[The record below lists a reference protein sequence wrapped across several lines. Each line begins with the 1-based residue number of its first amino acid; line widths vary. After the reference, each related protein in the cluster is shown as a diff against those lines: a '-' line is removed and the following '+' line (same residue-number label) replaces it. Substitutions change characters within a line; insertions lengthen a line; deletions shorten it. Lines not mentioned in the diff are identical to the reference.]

1 MDRIERQVLRPPV
14 PHGHNGRPASPDQ
27 LDDASI
33 GELFR
38 HITSDASHLVRQ
50 EVHLAKA
57 ELKESVGRVRAMA
70 TGVAVAAA
78 LAIPGALAL
87 TAFLVIGL
95 GALIGSYW
103 ASALIIGIVL
113 MTAAVVV
120 GRRALS
126 NVTDGKVGLPRTITS
141 LAEDATWGK
150 EELRA
155 FKREMTA

>member
-1 MDRIERQVLRPPV
+1 MDRIERHGTRPPA
-14 PHGHNGRPASPDQ
+14 PHDHNGRAPAPHR
-27 LDDASI
+27 LDDVSI
-33 GELFR
+33 GDLFR
-38 HITSDASHLVRQ
+38 QMTSDASHLVQQ
-50 EVHLAKA
+50 EAHLAKA
-57 ELKESVGRVRAMA
+57 ELKESIGHARTMAVGL
-70 TGVAVAAA
+70 AVAAA
-78 LAIPGALAL
+78 LAIPGALAV

-103 ASALIIGIVL
+103 ASALIIGLVL
-113 MTAAVVV
+113 MTAAVIL

-126 NVTDGKVGLPRTITS
+126 IVNDGKIGLPRTITS

>member
-1 MDRIERQVLRPPV
+1 MDRIERHGTRPPA
-14 PHGHNGRPASPDQ
+14 PHDHNGRAPTRHP

-33 GELFR
+33 GDLFR
-38 HITSDASHLVRQ
+38 QLTSDASHLVQQ

-57 ELKESVGRVRAMA
+57 ELKESVARVRTMVV
-70 TGVAVAAA
+70 GFAVAAA

-103 ASALIIGIVL
+103 ASALIIWVVL
-113 MTAAVVV
+113 MIAAVVL
-120 GRRALS
+120 GRRAMS
-126 NVTDGKVGLPRTITS
+126 IVKDGKIGLPRTITS

>member
-1 MDRIERQVLRPPV
+1 MDRIERQVIRPPV
-14 PHGHNGRPASPDQ
+14 SHEHNGRSPTPAPV
-27 LDDASI
+27 DDASI
-33 GELFR
+33 GDLFR
-38 HITSDASHLVRQ
+38 QMTSDASHLVQQ

-57 ELKESVGRVRAMA
+57 ELKESVDRAKTMA
-70 TGVAVAAA
+70 VGLALAAA

-103 ASALIIGIVL
+103 ASALIIGLVL
-113 MTAAVVV
+113 MTAAVVF

-126 NVTDGKVGLPRTITS
+126 SVTDGKIGLPRTITS

>member
-1 MDRIERQVLRPPV
+1 MDRIERPVVPPLT
-14 PHGHNGRPASPDQ
+14 HERNGRSADPDR

-38 HITSDASHLVRQ
+38 QMTSDASHLVQQ

-57 ELKESVGRVRAMA
+57 ELKESVARVRTMA
-70 TGVAVAAA
+70 VGLAVAAA

-103 ASALIIGIVL
+103 AAALVIGVVL
-113 MTAAVVV
+113 MTAAVVM

-126 NVTDGKVGLPRTITS
+126 NVTDGRLGLPRTIAS

-150 EELRA
+150 DELRA

>member
-1 MDRIERQVLRPPV
+1 
-14 PHGHNGRPASPDQ
+14 
-27 LDDASI
+27 
-33 GELFR
+33 
-38 HITSDASHLVRQ
+38 LVQQ

-57 ELKESVGRVRAMA
+57 ELRESLGHVRTMA
-70 TGVAVAAA
+70 TGLAVAAA

-103 ASALIIGIVL
+103 ASALIVGVVL
-113 MTAAVVV
+113 MTAAVVL
-120 GRRALS
+120 GRRAMS
-126 NVTDGKVGLPRTITS
+126 IVNEGKIGLPRTITS